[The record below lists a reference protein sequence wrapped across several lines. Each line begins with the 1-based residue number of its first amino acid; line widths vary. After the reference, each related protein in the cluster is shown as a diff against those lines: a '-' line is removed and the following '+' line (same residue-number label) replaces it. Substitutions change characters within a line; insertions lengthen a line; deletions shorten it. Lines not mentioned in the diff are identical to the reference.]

1 MGCPQHPFLLV
12 TTSFWD
18 NFLSSFL
25 IWRACPEGKES
36 YSFPVKTCGLFSGRR
51 WDKATQMEASSTSLK
66 RLKFGK
72 LKVVRRRLLQRYE
85 HQPFISCLAGFYSCR
100 WKRYQRRRTE
110 PGKCCCKTVNSCKIS
125 TDIDFCVGTGQ
136 SKLTSVWCHGP
147 ETSLPNDIWSP
158 LRTVGCLIYW
168 CVSVESS
175 VFLSH
180 HGVNECVVAGKDLAP
195 DSPGQWNISKPD

>member
-1 MGCPQHPFLLV
+1 
-12 TTSFWD
+12 
-18 NFLSSFL
+18 
-25 IWRACPEGKES
+25 
-36 YSFPVKTCGLFSGRR
+36 
-51 WDKATQMEASSTSLK
+51 MEASSTSLK

-110 PGKCCCKTVNSCKIS
+110 PGKCCCKTVNFRKIC

-136 SKLTSVWCHGP
+136 SKLTSIWCHGP
-147 ETSLPNDIWSP
+147 KTSLPSVIWSP
-158 LRTVGCLIYW
+158 LRSVGCLMYR

-175 VFLSH
+175 VFLCH
-180 HGVNECVVAGKDLAP
+180 RALNKCVVAGKDLAQNSR
-195 DSPGQWNISKPD
+195 DQWNILKPD